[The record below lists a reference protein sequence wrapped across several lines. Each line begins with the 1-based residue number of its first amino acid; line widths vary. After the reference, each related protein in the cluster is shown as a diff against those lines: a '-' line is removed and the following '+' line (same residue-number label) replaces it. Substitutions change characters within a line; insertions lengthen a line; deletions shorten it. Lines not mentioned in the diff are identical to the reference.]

1 MGKDKSILKKI
12 TDTMKD
18 IANIA
23 ADAANHALK
32 EDEPP
37 RRSNSNATKAQ
48 TNKARQGRGA

>member
-1 MGKDKSILKKI
+1 MGNDKSILKKI

-23 ADAANHALK
+23 ADAANHALQ

-37 RRSNSNATKAQ
+37 RRANSKATKAQ
-48 TNKARQGRGA
+48 TNKARWGRRA

>member
-1 MGKDKSILKKI
+1 MGNDKSILKKI

-37 RRSNSNATKAQ
+37 RRSNSKATKAQ